1 MSGTSI
7 TGEATEETLP
17 AVVSGAHAAGK
28 IRRRAGR
35 GKGMPLWATAVLLV
49 SAVYFLL
56 PLYATAVFGFSTG
69 KHFTLQPLWDGLADD
84 GFHSSLILSL
94 TYSIVT
100 TIIALA
106 VVAPTAYLVEL
117 RFPRLRTA
125 IEFVTILPFVIP
137 PIILAVGLSSMY
149 GINSPVNLIA
159 SSWAP
164 VLLIGG
170 YFVLTLP
177 FVFRAIDNA
186 LRAVDVKMLSEA
198 SASLGAGP
206 MRTFLSVIVPS
217 ISLGLVSA
225 ALLAFTTAMG
235 EFTLAALLGYPTFPV
250 YLLNVNGYQ
259 PRMGEAL
266 VLVSFVITWAGVIAL
281 AAVARRTP
289 GTQERS
295 ASAPWLSG
303 PRPIVRGGGM

>member
-1 MSGTSI
+1 LSGTSI
-7 TGEATEETLP
+7 TGKATEETLP
-17 AVVSGAHAAGK
+17 SIVAGAEADRV
-28 IRRRAGR
+28 IRRRKKSASR
-35 GKGMPLWATAVLLV
+35 MPVWAIVVLLV

-56 PLYATAVFGFSTG
+56 PLYATAVYGFSTG
-69 KHFTLQPLWDGLADD
+69 KKFTLQPLWDGLGDE
-84 GFHSSLILSL
+84 GFQTSLQLSL
-94 TYSIVT
+94 FYSVVT
-100 TIIALA
+100 TILALA

-117 RFPRLRTA
+117 RFPRLRST
-125 IEFVTILPFVIP
+125 IEFLSILPFVIP
-137 PIILAVGLSSMY
+137 PIILVVGLSSMY
-149 GINSPVNLIA
+149 GIHSPVNLLS

-177 FVFRAIDNA
+177 FVFRALDNA
-186 LRAVDVKMLSEA
+186 MRAVDVRTLTEA

-206 MRTFLSVIVPS
+206 VRTFLRIIVPS
-217 ISLGLVSA
+217 ISLGLVSG

-259 PRMGEAL
+259 PHMGEAL
-266 VLVSFVITWAGVIAL
+266 VLVSFVITWVGVVAL

-289 GTQERS
+289 GTQV
-295 ASAPWLSG
+295 
-303 PRPIVRGGGM
+303 VRGGPM

>member
-17 AVVSGAHAAGK
+17 PMIAEAHARQNRK
-28 IRRRAGR
+28 RANRSR
-35 GKGMPLWATAVLLV
+35 GIPIWALV
-49 SAVYFLL
+49 VFALSAVYFLL
-56 PLYATAVFGFSTG
+56 PLYATAVFGLSNG
-69 KHFTLQPLWDGLADD
+69 KHFTLQPLWDGLGDE
-84 GFHSSLILSL
+84 GFQSSLQLSL
-94 TYSIVT
+94 MYSVVT
-100 TIIALA
+100 TFVALA
-106 VVAPTAYLVEL
+106 VAAPTAYLVEL
-117 RFPRLRTA
+117 RFQRLRSTL
-125 IEFVTILPFVIP
+125 EFLTILPFVIP
-137 PIILAVGLSSMY
+137 PIILAVGLESMY

-186 LRAVDVKMLSEA
+186 LRAVDVRTLTEA

-206 MRTFLSVIVPS
+206 VRTFLRVIVPS

-250 YLLNVNGYQ
+250 FLLNINGFN
-259 PRMGEAL
+259 PHPGEAL
-266 VLVSFVITWAGVIAL
+266 VLVSFLITWAGVIAL

-289 GTQERS
+289 GTQV
-295 ASAPWLSG
+295 
-303 PRPIVRGGGM
+303 VRGGPM